1 MATTEIQNS
10 DIKEFLW
17 LQNCIEEALFNVT
30 LRRAIEKGRYA
41 PEQRWLYKERV
52 TYERYRNID
61 HSPEICVQYEAL
73 IGTGTFAEVFTL
85 QEALSLCLFPQVLG
99 KSITI
104 EGDEE

>member
-1 MATTEIQNS
+1 MATTEIQKS
-10 DIKEFLW
+10 DIKDFLW

-52 TYERYRNID
+52 SYTLYGDID
-61 HSPEICVQYEAL
+61 HSPEVWVQYDAL
-73 IGTGTFAEVFTL
+73 IGKGTFAEVFTL
-85 QEALSLCLFPQVLG
+85 REALSLCLFPQVLG